1 MTAGRGAGWLASLG
15 TLLVILLLVLFYGGA
30 AAAGEARTA
39 LVIGNGAYSYGAL
52 PNPVND
58 ATDVAAALHDA
69 GFEVSFKKDAD
80 REAMVEAIHAFA
92 DTLRTKGG
100 VGLFYFSGHG
110 LQAESANYLLPIGQ
124 EPSRESDLR
133 DMAINAGRGHV
144 VDDLAGVDRHIPQ
157 IRLAARLLSDRQE
170 IVRTLRLEAMP

>member
-1 MTAGRGAGWLASLG
+1 MGWARISMKRLSAGHEHLRLGMIADSGERLLASLG
-15 TLLVILLLVLFYGGA
+15 TILVIFLLLLFHGGA
-30 AAAGEARTA
+30 AAAREARTA

-69 GFEVSFKKDAD
+69 GFEVTFKKDAD
-80 REAMVEAIHAFA
+80 RTAMVEAIHAFA

-110 LQAESANYLLPIGQ
+110 LQAESAN
-124 EPSRESDLR
+124 SCR
-133 DMAINAGRGHV
+133 
-144 VDDLAGVDRHIPQ
+144 
-157 IRLAARLLSDRQE
+157 SDRSRAASR
-170 IVRTLRLEAMP
+170 ICGIWRSTPARSLTT